1 MKHLLSI
8 NDLTH
13 EEIISLLDRADDLKE
28 KRKRGKIITRELE
41 HKTLVMLFEKSST
54 RTRISFEVAMREL
67 GGGSIYLNPADTQ
80 LGRGES
86 IADTAKVVSRYA
98 HAVAAR
104 VNHHSTLVE
113 LAEHSTIPVINA
125 LSDIEHPC
133 QLLADLMTIREY
145 KGHLKGLTLSWIG
158 DGNNVCNSAILACS
172 LEGIHINI
180 ATPRGYEPDQNI
192 VIQARELGGS
202 ITLTDN
208 PEDAAAGAD
217 VLYTDV
223 WVSMGNE
230 AETMKRLNDFKE
242 YQINSKLLQ
251 HAKNNVTV
259 LHCLPAHRGEEITGD
274 VADGQH
280 SAILDQAEN
289 RLHTQKALLLYTQHE

>member
-1 MKHLLSI
+1 M
-8 NDLTH
+8 TH
-13 EEIISLLDRADDLKE
+13 EEINSLLDKADDLKE
-28 KRKRGKIITRELE
+28 KRKRGKITRELE
-41 HKTLVMLFEKSST
+41 HKTLTMLFEKSST

-67 GGGSIYLNPADTQ
+67 GGGSIYLNLADTQ

-86 IADTAKVVSRYA
+86 IADTAKVISRYA

-104 VNHHSTLVE
+104 VNDHHTLVE

-133 QLLADLMTIREY
+133 QLLSDLMTIREY

-172 LEGIHINI
+172 LEGIHINV

-192 VIQARELGGS
+192 VMQARELGGS

-223 WVSMGNE
+223 WVSMGDE
-230 AETMKRLNDFKE
+230 AETMKRLNDFKK
-242 YQINSKLLQ
+242 YQINNKLLQ

-274 VADGQH
+274 VADGPH

-289 RLHTQKALLLYTQHE
+289 RLHTQKALLLSLIR

>member
-8 NDLTH
+8 QDLAH

-28 KRKRGKIITRELE
+28 KRKRGKITEELK

-192 VIQARELGGS
+192 VMQARELGGS

-242 YQINSKLLQ
+242 YQINNKLLQ
-251 HAKNNVTV
+251 HARNNVTV
-259 LHCLPAHRGEEITGD
+259 LHCLPAHKGEEITGD

-289 RLHTQKALLLYTQHE
+289 RLHTQKALLLYTQRE

>member
-13 EEIISLLDRADDLKE
+13 EEINSLLDKADDLKE
-28 KRKRGKIITRELE
+28 KRKRGKITRELE
-41 HKTLVMLFEKSST
+41 HKTLTMLFEKSST

-67 GGGSIYLNPADTQ
+67 GGGSIYLNLADTQ

-86 IADTAKVVSRYA
+86 IADTAKVISRYA

-104 VNHHSTLVE
+104 VNDHHTLIE

-133 QLLADLMTIREY
+133 QLLSDLMTIREY

-180 ATPRGYEPDQNI
+180 ATPRGYEPDRNI
-192 VIQARELGGS
+192 VMQARELGGS

-223 WVSMGNE
+223 WVSMGDE
-230 AETMKRLNDFKE
+230 AETMKRLNDFKK

-289 RLHTQKALLLYTQHE
+289 RLHTQKALLLSLIR

>member
-13 EEIISLLDRADDLKE
+13 EEINSLLDKADDLKE
-28 KRKRGKIITRELE
+28 KRKRGKITRELE
-41 HKTLVMLFEKSST
+41 HKTLTMLFEKSST

-67 GGGSIYLNPADTQ
+67 GGGSIYLNLADTQ

-86 IADTAKVVSRYA
+86 IADTAKVISRYV

-104 VNHHSTLVE
+104 VNDHHTLVE

-133 QLLADLMTIREY
+133 QLLSDLMTIREY
-145 KGHLKGLTLSWIG
+145 KGRLKGLTLSWIG

-192 VIQARELGGS
+192 VMQARELGGS

-223 WVSMGNE
+223 WVSMGDE
-230 AETMKRLNDFKE
+230 AETMKRLNDFKK

-259 LHCLPAHRGEEITGD
+259 LHCLPAHRGEEITGE

-289 RLHTQKALLLYTQHE
+289 RLHTQKALLLSLIR

>member
-13 EEIISLLDRADDLKE
+13 EEINSLLDKADDLKE
-28 KRKRGKIITRELE
+28 KRKRGNITRELE
-41 HKTLVMLFEKSST
+41 HKTLTMLFEKSST

-86 IADTAKVVSRYA
+86 IADTAKVISRYV

-104 VNHHSTLVE
+104 VNDHRTLVE
-113 LAEHSTIPVINA
+113 LAKHSTIPVINA

-133 QLLADLMTIREY
+133 QLLSDLMTIREY
-145 KGHLKGLTLSWIG
+145 KGDLKGLTLSWIG
-158 DGNNVCNSAILACS
+158 DGNNVCNSAILACG

-192 VIQARELGGS
+192 VMQARELGGS
-202 ITLTDN
+202 ITLTNN
-208 PEDAAAGAD
+208 PKDAAAGAD

-223 WVSMGNE
+223 WASMGDE
-230 AETMKRLNDFKE
+230 AEAMKRLNDFKK

-259 LHCLPAHRGEEITGD
+259 LHCLPAHREEEITGD

-289 RLHTQKALLLYTQHE
+289 RLHTQKALLLSLIR

>member
-13 EEIISLLDRADDLKE
+13 EEINSLLDKADDLKE
-28 KRKRGKIITRELE
+28 KRKRGKITRELE
-41 HKTLVMLFEKSST
+41 HKTLTMLFEKSST

-67 GGGSIYLNPADTQ
+67 GGGSIYLNLADTQ

-86 IADTAKVVSRYA
+86 IADTAKVISRYA

-104 VNHHSTLVE
+104 VNDHHTLVE

-133 QLLADLMTIREY
+133 QLLSDLMTIREY

-180 ATPRGYEPDQNI
+180 ATPRGYEPDRNI
-192 VIQARELGGS
+192 VMQARELGGS

-223 WVSMGNE
+223 WVSMGDE
-230 AETMKRLNDFKE
+230 AETMKRLNDFKK

-259 LHCLPAHRGEEITGD
+259 LHCLPAHRGEEITGE

-289 RLHTQKALLLYTQHE
+289 RLHTQKALLLSLIR

>member
-13 EEIISLLDRADDLKE
+13 EEINSLLDKADDLKE
-28 KRKRGKIITRELE
+28 KRKRGKITRELE
-41 HKTLVMLFEKSST
+41 HKTLTMLFEKSST

-67 GGGSIYLNPADTQ
+67 GGGSIYLNLADTQ

-86 IADTAKVVSRYA
+86 IADTAKVISRYA

-104 VNHHSTLVE
+104 VNDHHTLVE

-133 QLLADLMTIREY
+133 QLLSDLMTIREY

-192 VIQARELGGS
+192 VMQARELGGS

-223 WVSMGNE
+223 WVSMGDE
-230 AETMKRLNDFKE
+230 AETMKRLNDFKK

-289 RLHTQKALLLYTQHE
+289 RLHTQKALLLSLIR

>member
-13 EEIISLLDRADDLKE
+13 EEINSLLDKADDLKE
-28 KRKRGKIITRELE
+28 KRKRGKITRELE
-41 HKTLVMLFEKSST
+41 HKTLTMLFEKSST

-67 GGGSIYLNPADTQ
+67 GGGSIYLNLADTQ

-86 IADTAKVVSRYA
+86 IADTAKVISRYA

-104 VNHHSTLVE
+104 VNDHHTLVE

-133 QLLADLMTIREY
+133 QLLSDLMTIREY

-180 ATPRGYEPDQNI
+180 ATPRGYEPDRNI
-192 VIQARELGGS
+192 VMQARELGGS

-223 WVSMGNE
+223 WVSMGDE
-230 AETMKRLNDFKE
+230 AETMKRLNDFKK
-242 YQINSKLLQ
+242 YQINNKLLQ

-289 RLHTQKALLLYTQHE
+289 RLHTQKALLLSLIR